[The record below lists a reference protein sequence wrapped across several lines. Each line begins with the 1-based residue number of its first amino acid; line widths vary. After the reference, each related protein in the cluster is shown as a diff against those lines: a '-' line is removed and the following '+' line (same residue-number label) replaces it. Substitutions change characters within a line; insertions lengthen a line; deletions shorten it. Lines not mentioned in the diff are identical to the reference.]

1 MNNCGQEIMVVIPA
15 YNEETRIGKVVRSVK
30 SVLPESTILVIDD
43 CSTDHTKQ
51 EAEKAGA
58 VILSHPINLGYA
70 SSLELGYRY
79 ALKNEFDIVV
89 QLDGD
94 GQHLAEEIPKIL
106 TPVLN
111 QEADIVIG
119 SRYLSADSSYKTSPA
134 RWLGKNF
141 FGAIFYMVTKYN
153 ITDPTSGFQCLNRKA
168 FQLFASG
175 HFPDD
180 FPDTDVL
187 LIAYYVG
194 LRVKEVPVIMMER
207 SGGISMHFGLKPLY
221 YIIKMILSMFMVIL
235 NYRRWRKYES

>member
-1 MNNCGQEIMVVIPA
+1 MDNSVKKILVVIPA
-15 YNEETRIGKVVRSVK
+15 YNEGPRIGKVVRSVK
-30 SVLPESTILVIDD
+30 SVLSKTTILVIND

-51 EAEKAGA
+51 EAEKSGA
-58 VILSHPINLGYA
+58 IVLSHPINLGYA
-70 SSLELGYRY
+70 SSLELGYLY
-79 ALKNEFDIVV
+79 ALNEDFGIVV

-119 SRYLSADSSYKTSPA
+119 SRYLSVDSSYNTSFT

-141 FGAIFYMVTKYN
+141 FSAIYYIVTRYN

-187 LIAYYVG
+187 LIAHYAG
-194 LRVKEVPVIMMER
+194 LRIKEVPVVMLER